1 MQKRAADGRF
11 SCSVIYNKNSTFKIA
26 AASPF
31 CPTYDG
37 LAVEDRRGHS
47 CTSFAVLFLL
57 LTAAAATSAAT
68 ATAAAHQ
75 AGAAEGG
82 DSGSTAATGG
92 GADWAR
98 WKADA
103 VESAAAAA
111 AGFDEARAGK
121 D

>member
-1 MQKRAADGRF
+1 M
-11 SCSVIYNKNSTFKIA
+11 IYLRRCFIGKNSKFKIA

-111 AGFDEARAGK
+111 GFDESRAGK

>member
-1 MQKRAADGRF
+1 M
-11 SCSVIYNKNSTFKIA
+11 IYLRRCFIGKNSKFKIA

-31 CPTYDG
+31 CPSYDG

-47 CTSFAVLFLL
+47 CTSFSVLFLL
-57 LTAAAATSAAT
+57 LTAAAAT
-68 ATAAAHQ
+68 TAAGAAPAADE

-82 DSGSTAATGG
+82 DSGSAAAAAATTGG
-92 GADWAR
+92 GADRAR

-121 D
+121 G